1 MFNWVQKIKKTTV
14 DITPKPAVQV
24 SLTSKPTVVEKKVER
39 VSKYI
44 QRFDENLEKL
54 ADRDI
59 KDLKQYYQDLWGKPN
74 NFLNNRD
81 VLVYLISRLQI
92 QHEWE

>member
-1 MFNWVQKIKKTTV
+1 MFNWVQKIKRTTM

-24 SLTSKPTVVEKKVER
+24 NLTPKPIVEKREET

-44 QRFDENLEKL
+44 KRYDENLEKL
-54 ADRDI
+54 WWKDI
-59 KDLKQYYQDLWGKPN
+59 KELKQYYQDLWWKPN
-74 NFLNNRD
+74 NFLNNKD
-81 VLVYLISRLQI
+81 VLIYLISRLQI